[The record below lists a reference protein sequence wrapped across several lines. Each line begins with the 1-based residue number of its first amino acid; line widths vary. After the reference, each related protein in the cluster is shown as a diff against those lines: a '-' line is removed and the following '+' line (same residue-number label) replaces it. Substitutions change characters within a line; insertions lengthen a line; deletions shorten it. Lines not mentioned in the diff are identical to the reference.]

1 MKSIFGIYCLK
12 YHLMH
17 FSSYLW
23 CVLGCLAAAS
33 ALTTSRFAG
42 ARIKLVQSS
51 FKMSVSKQN
60 DESNELLTKQMASV
74 VPQIEAEGKSTITPE
89 LIAILTVY
97 FVQGALGLARLGTS
111 FFMKDQLHLSPT
123 EVAAIGGITSLPWLI
138 KPLYGF
144 LSDTFPIYGYKRR
157 SYLIISG
164 IIGCLSWLSLGTFI
178 DSTLST
184 VIAITIGSASVAI
197 SDVVVDSIVVE
208 RSRNYQNN
216 DDNNKSGDLQSVCWG
231 SSAVGGILSAYFSG
245 SLLQILSPQ
254 EIFKITAIFPLLVSI
269 VSLFIIEA
277 KDETA
282 MNMSTRFNNIKSQV
296 VQLKELI
303 TQPSIYLPI
312 LFVFLWQSTPSPDS
326 ALFYFTT
333 NKLNFQPEFLGQ
345 VRLISNIA
353 ALLGVFLYKSWLKK
367 YSTKDIIFYATLASV
382 PLGLTQI
389 LLTSRMNVALGIPDQ
404 VFSLTDTAVLTVL
417 GQVAFMPTLV
427 LAASLCPPG
436 VEGTLFATLMSI
448 YNAAGTLSSEL
459 GALLTSMF
467 GITDTNFDN
476 LSALILVCSLSSL
489 LPLPLLYFLDYG
501 KNKNE

>member
-1 MKSIFGIYCLK
+1 
-12 YHLMH
+12 MH
-17 FSSYLW
+17 FSRCLW
-23 CVLGCLAAAS
+23 CLLGCLTAAS
-33 ALTTSRFAG
+33 AWTTTRFVGSRN
-42 ARIKLVQSS
+42 KLAQSS
-51 FKMSVSKQN
+51 FKMSASGQS
-60 DESNELLTKQMASV
+60 DETSELLTKQMASV
-74 VPQIEAEGKSTITPE
+74 VPPLEAEGKYTLTPE

-123 EVAAIGGITSLPWLI
+123 EVAAIGGITSLPWLV

-164 IIGCLSWLSLGTFI
+164 LVGCLSWLSLGTFI
-178 DSTLST
+178 DNTLST
-184 VIAITIGSASVAI
+184 VIAITVGSASVAI

-208 RSRNYQNN
+208 RSRDHRNSG
-216 DDNNKSGDLQSVCWG
+216 DNNKGGDLQSWCWG

-254 EIFKITAIFPLLVSI
+254 QIFKITAVFPLLVAI

-282 MNMSTRFNNIKSQV
+282 MKMSARLSNIKSQV

-312 LFVFLWQSTPSPDS
+312 LFVFLWKSTPSPDS

-333 NKLNFQPEFLGQ
+333 NKLNFQPEFLGR
-345 VRLISNIA
+345 VTLISNIA
-353 ALLGVFLYKSWLKK
+353 ALLGVFLYNSWLKK

-389 LLTSRMNVALGIPDQ
+389 LLTSRMNIALGIPDQ
-404 VFSLTDTAVLTVL
+404 VFALTDTAVLTVL

-459 GALLTSMF
+459 GALLTSLF
-467 GITDTNFDN
+467 GVTDTNFDN
-476 LSALILVCSLSSL
+476 LSALVLVCSLSSL

-501 KNKNE
+501 KKKSD

>member
-1 MKSIFGIYCLK
+1 MIFFLYCLLLLLVAVNAFK
-12 YHLMH
+12 SRMNCHTRRNLVRTCIEMTASQNNNEEEKLMKQ
-17 FSSYLW
+17 F
-23 CVLGCLAAAS
+23 AS
-33 ALTTSRFAG
+33 T
-42 ARIKLVQSS
+42 
-51 FKMSVSKQN
+51 VSPL
-60 DESNELLTKQMASV
+60 EV
-74 VPQIEAEGKSTITPE
+74 EAEPEAQNLLTPE

-123 EVAAIGGITSLPWLI
+123 EVAAIGGITTLPWLV

-157 SYLIISG
+157 SYLILSG
-164 IIGCLSWLSLGTFI
+164 IFGCLSWLSLGFFI
-178 DSTLST
+178 DDTLST
-184 VIAITIGSASVAI
+184 VIAITVGSASVAI

-208 RSRNYQNN
+208 KSRDYQNN
-216 DDNNKSGDLQSVCWG
+216 DKSNKKGGDLQSLCWG
-231 SSAVGGILSAYFSG
+231 SGAVGGILSAYFSG
-245 SLLQILSPQ
+245 SLLQVLRPQ

-269 VSLFIIEA
+269 VSLFIIDA

-282 MNMSTRFNNIKSQV
+282 TNMSTRFNNIKSQL

-303 TQPSIYLPI
+303 TQPSIYLPV
-312 LFVFLWQSTPSPDS
+312 LFLFLWQSTPSPDS

-345 VRLISNIA
+345 VKLISNIA
-353 ALLGVFLYKSWLKK
+353 ALLGVILYKTWLTKF
-367 YSTKDIIFYATLASV
+367 STKDIIFYATLLSV

-389 LLTSRMNVALGIPDQ
+389 LLTSRMNVDLGIPDQ
-404 VFSLTDTAVLTVL
+404 MFSLTDTAVLTVL

-448 YNAAGTLSSEL
+448 FNAAGTLSSEL
-459 GALLTSMF
+459 GALLTSML

-476 LSALILVCSLSSL
+476 LSLLILVCSLSSL
-489 LPLPLLYFLDYG
+489 LPLPFLHYLDYA
-501 KNKNE
+501 NKTKSE